1 MQFTTPGRPIM
12 GTPLATGNIPAW
24 PITGAGTMPAPHRL
38 AQYLGTSWETHMQ
51 HSVWTAKSSS
61 ADTKLPD

>member
-1 MQFTTPGRPIM
+1 M

-51 HSVWTAKSSS
+51 HYVWTAKSSS